1 MSSSALDDFGKLV
14 LRVAVGGMLIMHGIG
29 KLIDGIGGIE
39 NMVIGA
45 GMPAFF
51 AWAVYIGEVV
61 APALMIL
68 GYYARLG
75 GLLGAANMLVAI
87 TLAHRSQ
94 VFSMGSMGGWA
105 IELQGLFLFGCLSVA
120 LLGAGRYSVGGKYGS
135 WN

>member
-1 MSSSALDDFGKLV
+1 MSSSAMDDLGKLV

-29 KLIDGIGGIE
+29 KLFGGIGGIE

-51 AWAVYIGEVV
+51 AWAVYIGEVI

-75 GLLGAANMLVAI
+75 AILGTLNMLVAI
-87 TLAHRSQ
+87 MLAHSHQ
-94 VFSMGSMGGWA
+94 VFSVGSMGGWA
-105 IELQGLFLFGCLSVA
+105 IELQGLFLFGCFSVA
-120 LLGAGRYSVGGKYGS
+120 LLGAGRYSVAGKHGS

>member
-1 MSSSALDDFGKLV
+1 MSSSTTDDLGRLV
-14 LRVAVGGMLIMHGIG
+14 LRVAVGSMLIMHGIG
-29 KLIDGIGGIE
+29 KLISGIGGIE

-51 AWAVYIGEVV
+51 AWAVYIGEVI

-75 GLLGAANMLVAI
+75 AILGMLNMLVAI
-87 TLAHRSQ
+87 TLAHSHQ
-94 VFSMGSMGGWA
+94 IFSVGAMGGWA

-120 LLGAGRYSVGGKYGS
+120 LLGAGRFSVGGKYGS

>member
-1 MSSSALDDFGKLV
+1 MSSSSMDDFGKLV
-14 LRVAVGGMLIMHGIG
+14 LRVAVGAMLILHGIS
-29 KLIDGIGGIE
+29 KLINGIGGIE
-39 NMVIGA
+39 NMVMA
-45 GMPAFF
+45 HGMPAIF

-75 GLLGAANMLVAI
+75 GLLGAINMLVAI
-87 TLAHRSQ
+87 SLAHTNQIFALS
-94 VFSMGSMGGWA
+94 GSGGWA

-120 LLGAGRYSVGGKYGS
+120 LLGAGRYSVAGKNGA

>member
-1 MSSSALDDFGKLV
+1 MSSSTLDDFGKLV

-29 KLIDGIGGIE
+29 KLIGGIGGIE

-51 AWAVYIGEVV
+51 AWAVYIGEVI

-75 GLLGAANMLVAI
+75 GIIGALNMLVAI
-87 TLAHRSQ
+87 ALAHSNQ
-94 VFSMGSMGGWA
+94 IFSVGSMGGWA
-105 IELQGLFLFGCLSVA
+105 IELQGLFLFGCVSVA
-120 LLGAGRYSVGGKYGS
+120 LLGAGRYSVAGKHGS